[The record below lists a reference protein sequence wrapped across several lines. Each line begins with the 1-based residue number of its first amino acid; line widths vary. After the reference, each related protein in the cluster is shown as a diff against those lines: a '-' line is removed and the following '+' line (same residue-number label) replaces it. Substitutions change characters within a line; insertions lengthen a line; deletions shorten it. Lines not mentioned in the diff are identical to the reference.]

1 MYDGLN
7 LEKVSGDRSGK
18 NALFANARSRAL
30 FPAVVP
36 SWIFWTGRLYQ
47 QIFAYQ
53 NVERQQESCSEFCAQ
68 NIYTL
73 TRLFCSEMQ

>member
-36 SWIFWTGRLYQ
+36 S
-47 QIFAYQ
+47 
-53 NVERQQESCSEFCAQ
+53 
-68 NIYTL
+68 
-73 TRLFCSEMQ
+73 